1 MGVLEI
7 AGSLGAVARSDLSR
21 GADNL
26 GSGVDATGFGATLEV
41 IGFVTRVG
49 TLVSDDVPVALEATG
64 RFTLGVSNAPAN
76 CGFG

>member
-1 MGVLEI
+1 MLEVV
-7 AGSLGAVARSDLSR
+7 GSLSVVARSDSSR
-21 GADNL
+21 GAGNL
-26 GSGVDATGFGATLEV
+26 GSGVEAIGFGTTLEM

-49 TLVSDDVPVALEATG
+49 TLVSDGVPVALEAAG